1 MTNFELLKEECENYW
16 ENHGEEDLL
25 GRINLSEEDYNTTP
39 LTWGSTSYQSF
50 LEIVLQ
56 VKKPKRFVVFGCS
69 IGYQCFYWNHLLPDI
84 PCVGID
90 LMSNRLNWGKN
101 MISKYLINNVTL
113 VCEDIKNF
121 QIQDGDL
128 IWQNNLLFNDEE
140 TSILTEEILKNYDV
154 EVISYKTLKII
165 ESIFDNEDFEIID
178 KNDQI
183 KIIKPKKM
191 EAVCSWSDEQSII
204 YYYKYEDNFQFDV
217 NWILPEFI
225 IPEKSLKD
233 YTSMNSSKKFVI
245 SNTLRKYYNK
255 FHLKQKFKEIGFN
268 VPKTYFYTN
277 TVTDL
282 TTHLKQYSTFVA
294 KPAHMSE
301 SISVFI
307 KPSLKSEVNLE
318 NINQTLNSFISV
330 SDKNNWRNSPIDC
343 EIYWK
348 NTETGILIE
357 EYINVIYELK
367 VFVVFGEPVIVDLR
381 EGNREMHRVDFITK
395 ENKYLNW
402 DKEYELIISFVKELK
417 IDFLRI
423 DFLYNGHKLYAT
435 ECAFMPGTYLPEEVE
450 QLIANK
456 LRMPYL
462 RYYYPNLC

>member
-16 ENHGEEDLL
+16 ENHNEEDLL
-25 GRINLSEEDYNTTP
+25 ARVNFSKEDYDTIP

-69 IGYQCFYWNHLLPDI
+69 IGYQCFYWNHIFSDI

-90 LMSNRLNWGKN
+90 LMNNRLNWGKS

-140 TSILTEEILKNYDV
+140 TSLLTESILKNYDV
-154 EVISYKTLKII
+154 EIISYKSLKVI
-165 ESIFDNEDFEIID
+165 ETIFDNDDFEIVD
-178 KNDQI
+178 KTGQI
-183 KIIKPKKM
+183 KLIKPKKM
-191 EAVCSWSDEQSII
+191 QAVCSWTDDQTII

-217 NWILPEFI
+217 NWILPEFR

-245 SNTLRKYYNK
+245 SETLRKYYNK

-268 VPKTYFYTN
+268 VPETYFYTN
-277 TVTDL
+277 TETDL
-282 TTHLKQYSTFVA
+282 ITHLKQYSTFVA

-307 KPSLKSEVNLE
+307 KPSLNSEVNLE
-318 NINQTLNSFISV
+318 NINQKLNSFISI
-330 SDKNNWRNSPIDC
+330 SDK
-343 EIYWK
+343 YK
-348 NTETGILIE
+348 
-357 EYINVIYELK
+357 VI
-367 VFVVFGEPVIVDLR
+367 
-381 EGNREMHRVDFITK
+381 
-395 ENKYLNW
+395 
-402 DKEYELIISFVKELK
+402 
-417 IDFLRI
+417 
-423 DFLYNGHKLYAT
+423 
-435 ECAFMPGTYLPEEVE
+435 
-450 QLIANK
+450 
-456 LRMPYL
+456 
-462 RYYYPNLC
+462 